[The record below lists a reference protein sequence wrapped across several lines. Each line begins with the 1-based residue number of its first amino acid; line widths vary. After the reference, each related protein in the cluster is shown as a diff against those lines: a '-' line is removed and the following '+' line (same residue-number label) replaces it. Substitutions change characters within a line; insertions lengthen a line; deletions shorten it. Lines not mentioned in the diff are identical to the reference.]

1 MARNIAAP
9 DTAVRSLFPEAIM
22 ADETRKPTRDTT
34 DPKKDETTQKDLPT
48 PETGAKEADQVK
60 GGVFQKTSMDYG
72 ET

>member
-1 MARNIAAP
+1 
-9 DTAVRSLFPEAIM
+9 M
-22 ADETRKPTRDTT
+22 ADETRKPTPDIT

-60 GGVFQKTSMDYG
+60 GGIFQKTSMDYG